1 MDEKKKKILK
11 NTLLWGFIL
20 WLFGYAMG
28 MILFA
33 FVPAD
38 ILGWVILPFGVLVTL
53 WVLFKKVTREEFGC
67 YVGLGII
74 WTVMAVVLDYI
85 FLVKLLSV
93 TNYYKLDV
101 FVYYA
106 LMFVL
111 PVLVGWYKFRKI
123 QK

>member
-11 NTLLWGFIL
+11 NTLFWGFIL

-33 FVPAD
+33 FVPTD
-38 ILGWVILPFGVLVTL
+38 ILGWVILPFGLIVTL
-53 WVLFKKVTREEFGC
+53 WVLFKKINREEFGC

-74 WTVMAVVLDYI
+74 WTVMAVVLDYV
-85 FLVKLLSV
+85 FLVKLLSAA
-93 TNYYKLDV
+93 NYYKLDV